1 MRDEVEREGEREV
14 EKERKRER
22 EMAEKARDARE
33 REMDEQVIFK
43 PVHPVTRML
52 TLDTESLCS

>member
-1 MRDEVEREGEREV
+1 MEREGEREV

-52 TLDTESLCS
+52 TFDTESLCS